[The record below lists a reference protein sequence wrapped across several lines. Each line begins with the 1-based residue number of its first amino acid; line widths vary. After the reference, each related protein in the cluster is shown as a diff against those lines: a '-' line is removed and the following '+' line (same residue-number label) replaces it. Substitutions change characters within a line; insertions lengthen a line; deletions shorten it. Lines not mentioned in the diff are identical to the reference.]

1 MEWTEEGIV
10 LAARRHGEGAA
21 IVSIIT
27 RGQGRYA
34 GLVKGGAS
42 RRQAGRFEAGNR
54 VIATWR
60 ARLEEHLG
68 NFSCEPVASP
78 SALLYDMPLRLAALT
93 AATAVAESALP
104 EREPHPS
111 VHDGLTRLIDGL
123 LADPDPVWQA
133 RYVRWEIALLAE
145 LGFGLDLSRCAIS
158 GAREGLA
165 YVSPRTGRAAT
176 AEAGALWKDQLF
188 ALPAFLAASGE
199 APSESAAATRL
210 GLALTGHFLER
221 HVFLNRA
228 GGEPAARG
236 RLLARLAQGG
246 G

>member
-21 IVSIIT
+21 IVSVIA

-34 GLVKGGAS
+34 GLAKGGGS
-42 RRQAGRFEAGNR
+42 RRQAGRYEPGNR

-60 ARLEEHLG
+60 ARLAEHLG
-68 NFSCEPVASP
+68 HFTCEPVASP
-78 SALLYDMPLRLAALT
+78 SAHLFDKPLRLAALT

-111 VHDGLTRLIDGL
+111 VHDGLTRLIDSL

-176 AEAGALWKDQLF
+176 AEAGAPWKDQLF
-188 ALPAFLAASGE
+188 ALPAFLAAQGE
-199 APSESAAATRL
+199 APSESTAATRS

-221 HVFLNRA
+221 HVFLHRPA
-228 GGEPAARG
+228 GEPAARG
-236 RLLARLAQGG
+236 RLIARLAQGG